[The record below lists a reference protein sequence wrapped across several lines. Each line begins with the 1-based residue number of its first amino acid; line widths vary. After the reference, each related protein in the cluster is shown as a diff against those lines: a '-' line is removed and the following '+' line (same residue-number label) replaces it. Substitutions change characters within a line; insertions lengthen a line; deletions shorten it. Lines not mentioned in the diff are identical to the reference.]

1 MAKPSSTKKVAKV
14 ARTGG
19 GRTVKRGTQRS
30 IFFPLFLSVVTVLG
44 VFLIG
49 FSRAQRQPDTSRPRI
64 GTDHWHSAIA
74 YDICGTFQPNTPDN
88 GEDPLGIHTH
98 GDGVIH
104 THPFS
109 SQAAGNNATLSVYL
123 ETLDIRLADNELRLP
138 GQDAKKNGDRC
149 PNGPGIVQM
158 KVWDSRSPT
167 DSGRVLTSDFGDLKL
182 GDNQLITVAFLPEGA
197 EIRKP
202 PTEPELDRLS
212 DVGTPAPTTTVAPTT
227 TSTPAP
233 EGTETTVAPTS
244 SVPATSVP

>member
-1 MAKPSSTKKVAKV
+1 VAKPSSTKKVAKV

-19 GRTVKRGTQRS
+19 GRTVKRGGQRS
-30 IFFPLFLSVVTVLG
+30 IIFPLFLSVVTVLG

-74 YDICGTFQPNTPDN
+74 YDICGVFQPNTPDN

-109 SQAAGNNATLSVYL
+109 SQSAGRNATLAVYL
-123 ETLDIRLADNELRLP
+123 ETLDIRLTDNELRLP
-138 GQDAKKNGDRC
+138 GQDAKKNGDQC
-149 PNGPGIVQM
+149 PNGRGIVQM

-167 DSGRVLTSDFGDLKL
+167 DSGRVLTSDFEDLRL

-212 DVGTPAPTTTVAPTT
+212 AVGTPAPTTTVAPTT
-227 TSTPAP
+227 TSTP
-233 EGTETTVAPTS
+233 EGSETTVAPTS
-244 SVPATSVP
+244 SVPASSVP